1 MQNASGRADPVTQSA
16 GTEVPAP
23 HTTSRSLRPHPP
35 GTAGARCTLVE
46 VPQSNVRHVSV
57 AEAERLVS
65 AGETLVLDVR
75 TRDEYEQRGH
85 IPGAWLLPLD
95 LIVAAPA
102 VLPSHGRPVLVV
114 CEHGVRSQRA
124 ATMLGEVGVAAL
136 NLVGGMAA
144 WTGART
150 FEPGEVRGPSDWL
163 LANADLLPNGG
174 TALDVACGRGRHA
187 LLLASAGFRVR
198 AIDADASRIEVL
210 RTLAD
215 RWHLDVDAAV
225 QDLEHGAPAVAGTF
239 DLVVVFNYL
248 HRPLMPAI
256 VGAVAPGGVL
266 FYETFTVDQAARGRP
281 TSPAHL
287 LQHGELPQ
295 LVAPLT
301 VVRTRDG
308 EVSGRLIAGIVARR
322 DR

>member
-1 MQNASGRADPVTQSA
+1 
-16 GTEVPAP
+16 
-23 HTTSRSLRPHPP
+23 
-35 GTAGARCTLVE
+35 

-102 VLPSHGRPVLVV
+102 VLPSEGRPVLVV

-174 TALDVACGRGRHA
+174 TVLDVACGRGRHA

-225 QDLEHGAPAVAGTF
+225 VDLEHGPPVMARGSS
-239 DLVVVFNYL
+239 DVVLVFNYL
-248 HRPLMPAI
+248 HRRLMPAI
-256 VGAVAPGGVL
+256 VDAVAPGGLL
-266 FYETFTVDQAARGRP
+266 FYETFTVDQAPRGRP
-281 TSPAHL
+281 TNPAHL
-287 LQHGELPQ
+287 LQHDELPQ
-295 LVAPLT
+295 LVAPLA
-301 VVRTRDG
+301 VIRARNG
-308 EVSGRLIAGIVARR
+308 EVWGRMMAGVVARR

>member
-1 MQNASGRADPVTQSA
+1 MVETLSRAKWVAVGAA
-16 GTEVPAP
+16 GC
-23 HTTSRSLRPHPP
+23 
-35 GTAGARCTLVE
+35 CTLVP
-46 VPQSNVRHVSV
+46 VPHENVRHVSV
-57 AEAERLVS
+57 AEAERLVG

-75 TRDEYEQRGH
+75 TPAEYEQLGH
-85 IPGAWLLPLD
+85 IPGAWLLPVD
-95 LIVAAPA
+95 LIVSAPA
-102 VLPSHGRPVLVV
+102 VLPSDERPVLVV

-124 ATMLGEVGVAAL
+124 ATLLGEAGVAAL
-136 NLVGGMAA
+136 NMMGGMSV
-144 WTGART
+144 WTGPRT
-150 FEPGEVRGPSDWL
+150 FGPGEVRGPSDWL
-163 LANADLLPNGG
+163 LVNADLLPRGG

-198 AIDADASRIEVL
+198 AIDADAGRIAALV
-210 RTLAD
+210 TLAD

-308 EVSGRLIAGIVARR
+308 EVSGRMMAGIVARR